1 MDNQVV
7 CMKSVRKQIKGR
19 VILDNVSF
27 AANEGETYAIVGRNA
42 SGKSMF
48 LKAMC
53 GLISVDAG
61 IIRVFGDDI
70 CSGKFPRNTG
80 ILIEHPGFL
89 PQYSGYKNLKLLA
102 EIQNTISPKRISEAM
117 ELVGLD
123 SSDARPYRKYSLGM
137 RQKLGLAQALMENP
151 RLLILD
157 EPMNNLD
164 AESIDH
170 MREVLH
176 GLSKDGVTMIIA
188 THLPEDVQMLCTVT
202 YSINNGLLKKEG
214 EK

>member
-27 AANEGETYAIVGRNA
+27 EANEGETYAIVGRNA

-89 PQYSGYKNLKLLA
+89 PQYSGYKNLKQLA

>member
-1 MDNQVV
+1 MVNQVV

-27 AANEGETYAIVGRNA
+27 EANEGETYAIVGRNA

-70 CSGKFPRNTG
+70 CSGNFPRNTG

>member
-1 MDNQVV
+1 MDNHVV
-7 CMKSVRKQIKGR
+7 CMKSVRKQIKGH

-27 AANEGETYAIVGRNA
+27 EANEGEAYAIVGRNA

-61 IIRVFGDDI
+61 TIRVFGDDI

-102 EIQNTISPKRISEAM
+102 EIQNTTSPKRISEAM

>member
-27 AANEGETYAIVGRNA
+27 EANEGETYAIVGRNA

-117 ELVGLD
+117 ERVGLD